1 MLQSDKP
8 DDYVISTGKTHS
20 VADFLQEAFSFAGI
34 KNWKSYVEI
43 SNTFMRPFEV
53 DALRGLS
60 NKAQEI
66 LKWKPTYSF
75 KDLVQDMVES
85 DINGNKV
92 CSDS

>member
-1 MLQSDKP
+1 
-8 DDYVISTGKTHS
+8 
-20 VADFLQEAFSFAGI
+20 
-34 KNWKSYVEI
+34 
-43 SNTFMRPFEV
+43 MRPFEV